1 MWKNL
6 SNGSIGLNSYGLYAY
21 DTVWMIARALEKF
34 FNKGRKFSFSS
45 YSPLAG
51 LKGTKSLNLGGLR
64 GLGSWIL
71 VKSLWAIDQSP
82 ETLYAKPLNRS
93 SSNQHLRSVVWPGN
107 TTEKPRGWEFSNNNR
122 PLRIGV
128 PLDHV

>member
-1 MWKNL
+1 
-6 SNGSIGLNSYGLYAY
+6 
-21 DTVWMIARALEKF
+21 MIARALDKF

-71 VKSLWAIDQSP
+71 VKSLWAIDQSL

-93 SSNQHLRSVVWPGN
+93 SSNQHLGSVVWPGN

-122 PLRIGV
+122 LLRIGV